1 LFSSSYDGTLVSNMS
16 LINGNVIITADNF
29 TLQDSHITGNL
40 TIQAAN
46 TINLVNVTVDGLT
59 IFQ

>member
-1 LFSSSYDGTLVSNMS
+1 MS